1 MTTPSQRTG
10 NGPLRAALYERVSS
24 EDQVQG
30 YSLDAQDRA
39 GRLYCETQGWE
50 VVRVYRDEGKSARTD
65 DLAKRPQFAA
75 MLGDAESGQLDVI
88 VVHKLDRFSRNR
100 RVAFEAFERLAK
112 AGVGFVSMSE
122 QMDYSSPSGQLMLT
136 MHVGLSQ
143 FYSDNLAFETK
154 KGKAERKAQGFYN
167 GIVPFGLKKH
177 ADSGLP
183 VPDPETYPGL
193 ILAFQLAAQGKSDR
207 EVADALNTAGYRTT
221 GNRGRNPFTK
231 DTVCC
236 VLKNR
241 FYLGELPDGCGGWV
255 PGAHQPVLDG
265 DLFAQAVSAR
275 RANQSGS
282 LKVTRAHRRH
292 SLSGLGNCAY
302 CGGRLHIL
310 TERKGTVRIY
320 CYQRRQI
327 SSCPQRSVL
336 LPVIEGQITAYL
348 ETFHLPDEIVTEVV
362 SLYESAREQRI
373 DADRQRREIE
383 SRLER
388 IAELYA
394 WGDLTREAYL
404 AERDRLQERLT
415 GLRGAAEWTTALT
428 NAAGYLRDLPAA
440 WTAAAPEQRNDLA
453 RLIFQ
458 SIEVKDDR
466 VIAVIPQPDFAP
478 FFVDRHQRENRG
490 QKNTPDGSG
499 GVNREIEEAEATG
512 IGPSSAF
519 FQLARLS
526 SRIALR
532 FASRADRSGPRT
544 VRPGSGSCQPN
555 RWKRSAQRL
564 ATALSASSPPS
575 SA

>member
-1 MTTPSQRTG
+1 MRTPSQRAG
-10 NGPLRAALYERVSS
+10 NRPLRAALYERVSS

-39 GRLYCETQGWE
+39 GRLYCEAQGWE
-50 VVRVYRDEGKSARTD
+50 VVRVFRDEGKSARTD

-75 MLGDAESGQLDVI
+75 MLADAESGQLDVI

-100 RVAFEAFERLAK
+100 RVAFESFERLAK
-112 AGVGFVSMSE
+112 VGVGFVSVSE

-177 ADSGLP
+177 TESGLP

-193 ILAFQLAAQGKSDR
+193 LLAFQLAAQGKSDR
-207 EVADALNTAGYRTT
+207 DVADALNTAGYRTT

-236 VLKNR
+236 LLKNR
-241 FYLGELPDGCGGWV
+241 FYLGELPDGQGGWV
-255 PGAHQPVLDG
+255 PGAHQPVLDEEI
-265 DLFAQAVSAR
+265 FTQAAVAR

-292 SLSGLGNCAY
+292 SLSGLGICGH

-310 TERKGTVRIY
+310 TERKKTVRIY

-327 SSCPQRSVL
+327 SSCEQRSVL
-336 LPVIEGQITAYL
+336 LSVIEEQITAYL
-348 ETFHLPDEIVTEVV
+348 KTFHLPKDVVAEVV
-362 SLYESAREQRI
+362 SLYELAGEQRM

-388 IAELYA
+388 MADLYA

-404 AERDRLQERLT
+404 AERGRLLDRLT
-415 GLRGAAEWTTALT
+415 GLRGTTEWSTALRQ
-428 NAAGYLRDLPAA
+428 AAGFLRDLPAG
-440 WTAAAPEQRNDLA
+440 WGAASPELRNDLA

-466 VIAVIPQPDFAP
+466 VVAVVPQPDFAP
-478 FFVDRHQRENRG
+478 FFVDRHQRENG
-490 QKNTPDGSG
+490 GHGNTPEGPG

-512 IGPSSAF
+512 IG
-519 FQLARLS
+519 
-526 SRIALR
+526 
-532 FASRADRSGPRT
+532 
-544 VRPGSGSCQPN
+544 VV
-555 RWKRSAQRL
+555 
-564 ATALSASSPPS
+564 SAS
-575 SA
+575 